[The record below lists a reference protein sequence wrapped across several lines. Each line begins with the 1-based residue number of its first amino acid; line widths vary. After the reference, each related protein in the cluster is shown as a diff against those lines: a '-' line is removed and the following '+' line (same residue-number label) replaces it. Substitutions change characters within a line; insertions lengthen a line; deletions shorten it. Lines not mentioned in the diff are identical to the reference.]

1 LSDAG
6 LASLPPD
13 WQSEPDWRMRAI
25 VQAQDGSGWIEQLC
39 QSGSDLDANARR
51 RKPHYY

>member
-1 LSDAG
+1 M
-6 LASLPPD
+6 
-13 WQSEPDWRMRAI
+13 PDWRTRAI
-25 VQAQDGSGWIEQLC
+25 IQSQDGGGWIEQSC